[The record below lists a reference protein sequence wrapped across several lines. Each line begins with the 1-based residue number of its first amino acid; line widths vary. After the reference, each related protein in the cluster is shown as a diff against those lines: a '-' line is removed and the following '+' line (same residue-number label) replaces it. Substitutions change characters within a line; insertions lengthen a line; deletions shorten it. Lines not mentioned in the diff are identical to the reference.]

1 MRGQLERGNQSRKRR
16 SGGDLTREAQSTCLN
31 SLTAVRTLEFMLFNI
46 TYIFQK
52 MDPHK
57 KDEMEGGHGRWHHN
71 HPKSVHILVPGS
83 CEYVTLHG
91 KGALQV

>member
-1 MRGQLERGNQSRKRR
+1 
-16 SGGDLTREAQSTCLN
+16 
-31 SLTAVRTLEFMLFNI
+31 MLFNI
-46 TYIFQK
+46 TYIFRK

-71 HPKSVHILVPGS
+71 HPKSVHILAPGS